1 MSATLPVP
9 RGIPRKSR
17 VKYVVFLVHF
27 AISGFAIEQIV
38 RYVAVKILIYLQKV
52 TLLCKTV
59 NM

>member
-9 RGIPRKSR
+9 LGIPSR